1 VPENP
6 VNSAVSFLPYRS
18 GPQSDP
24 RTGQFTNIQAPNVD
38 ISPIVALTAT
48 PGSVERG
55 GEVSLTATAED
66 DFGIRA
72 VTFYDGT
79 TVVGTDSAP
88 PYSATFR
95 LPAGLPC
102 GPRTFTV
109 VAEDS
114 IGQTAS
120 ATATVRVVTC
130 DGPAPIVDPPAPPVA
145 PGASVDAGL
154 RVIGQNGT
162 DVPVTASSPAGV
174 AKVEWFLGTRLAC
187 TDTAAPYTC
196 RVVPRLSDVGSQSLR
211 IVVTGRDGLTTT
223 ITRQVQIRRFETRGV
238 RLSVKKSAFSRTRIR
253 RTITATLLRPVGTSA
268 REACSLS
275 TMTLV
280 VNKRYRTFVN
290 QVRRLRSGCTVRL
303 SFVDRRASKRI
314 YSISARF
321 RGNNVLLPAAKS
333 RRFS

>member
-1 VPENP
+1 MGREHLPMAAGIRLTDADAGNSLITRNNIVDNAYGVLNLAADGSTASPVAVPAPDNWWGLRYTSLPPGTTTINPGPAVDPPFNPPVPENP

-114 IGQTAS
+114 S
-120 ATATVRVVTC
+120 PAT
-130 DGPAPIVDPPAPPVA
+130 
-145 PGASVDAGL
+145 GL
-154 RVIGQNGT
+154 RPSSTRPPRRSHRARRSTQGC
-162 DVPVTASSPAGV
+162 ASSARTARTSPSPRPRRRAWRRWSGFSERASRARTRRPRTPAG
-174 AKVEWFLGTRLAC
+174 W
-187 TDTAAPYTC
+187 C
-196 RVVPRLSDVGSQSLR
+196 RGC
-211 IVVTGRDGLTTT
+211 
-223 ITRQVQIRRFETRGV
+223 
-238 RLSVKKSAFSRTRIR
+238 RTW
-253 RTITATLLRPVGTSA
+253 
-268 REACSLS
+268 EAS
-275 TMTLV
+275 
-280 VNKRYRTFVN
+280 
-290 QVRRLRSGCTVRL
+290 
-303 SFVDRRASKRI
+303 
-314 YSISARF
+314 
-321 RGNNVLLPAAKS
+321 P
-333 RRFS
+333 